1 MDYEAA
7 EHIYSDHGKV
17 IPSVTTILSPTA
29 AKPWF
34 SHESAARGT
43 LAHDRCAAW
52 AAKAVAFPYEP
63 YVDAFAMWCFK
74 HAPEW
79 VKLESI
85 PIDLVRRDG
94 ITKALLKQF
103 SVDGKVDG
111 MRYAGRLDG
120 LAMVEGKL
128 TLIDWKTGVKA
139 KYHHAQVGA
148 YALVEKPARGLVLYL
163 HDDMTYSE
171 DWMSPTDLLAGIQ
184 QFRTALEDYYA
195 AQN

>member
-1 MDYEAA
+1 MDYAA
-7 EHIYSDHGKV
+7 EGHIYSDHGKV
-17 IPSVTTILSPTA
+17 IPSVTTILNPTA

-52 AAKAVAFPYEP
+52 AAKSVAFPYEP

-85 PIDLVRRDG
+85 
-94 ITKALLKQF
+94 
-103 SVDGKVDG
+103 VDGKVDG

-148 YALVEKPARGLVLYL
+148 YALVEKPARNLVLYL

-184 QFRTALEDYYA
+184 QFRKALEDYYA
-195 AQN
+195 QTN

>member
-1 MDYEAA
+1 MDYAA
-7 EHIYSDHGKV
+7 EGHIYSDHGKV
-17 IPSVTTILSPTA
+17 IPSVTTILNPIA

-85 PIDLVRRDG
+85 
-94 ITKALLKQF
+94 
-103 SVDGKVDG
+103 VDGKVDG

-120 LAMVEGKL
+120 LAMVEG
-128 TLIDWKTGVKA
+128 T
-139 KYHHAQVGA
+139 
-148 YALVEKPARGLVLYL
+148 RGLFERVASSRWPLK
-163 HDDMTYSE
+163 
-171 DWMSPTDLLAGIQ
+171 
-184 QFRTALEDYYA
+184 
-195 AQN
+195 